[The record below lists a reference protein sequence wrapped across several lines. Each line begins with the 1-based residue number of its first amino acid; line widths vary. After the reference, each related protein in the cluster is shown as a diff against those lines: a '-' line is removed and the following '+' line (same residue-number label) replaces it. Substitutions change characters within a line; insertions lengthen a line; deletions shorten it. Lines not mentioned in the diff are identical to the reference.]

1 MHPFGPE
8 ATRDPHPVYAQLR
21 EEAPVHEIALK
32 ADSTVWFV
40 TRHEDVR
47 KALSDPRLSK
57 DLGPMRL
64 GGAMAFPPEIHNAV
78 SSHMLS
84 MDPPDHTRL
93 RRLVSSVFTAR
104 RVADLRPAV
113 QRISD
118 ELLAGLDGA
127 DEADLLDAYAFPLP
141 LQVICELLGVPMADR
156 ESFRE
161 WSNTIVAGAY
171 APPEEAGK
179 AIMAMVGYVRELIGA
194 KRQTADDALMS
205 ALVAATDGGDRLTED
220 ELTSMVFLLL
230 IAGHETTVNL
240 IGNGMHLLLDH
251 PEQADRLRADPSLL
265 PAAIE
270 EFLRIESPVK
280 TATVRLAKE
289 PVDFSGVVV
298 PAGAIVMVSLL
309 SANHDPRAFADPER
323 FDPARTDNQHLAFGH
338 GLHYCLG
345 APLARLEA
353 QIAIHDLL
361 TRFPK
366 MRPAR
371 PLNELNWKS
380 GVLLRAL
387 DELPVVLR

>member
-8 ATRDPHPVYAQLR
+8 ATREPHSVYARLR
-21 EEAPVHEIALK
+21 EEAPVHEIALT
-32 ADSTVWFV
+32 ADSTAWFV
-40 TRHEDVR
+40 TRYDDAR
-47 KALSDPRLSK
+47 KALSDPRLTK

-64 GGAMAFPPEIHNAV
+64 GGAPAFPDEIHNAV
-78 SSHMLS
+78 SKHMLS

-93 RRLVSSVFTAR
+93 RRLVSSVFTPR

-156 ESFRE
+156 ESFRN

-171 APPEEAGK
+171 APPEETGK
-179 AIMAMVGYVRELIGA
+179 AIMAMVGYVRELIA
-194 KRQTADDALMS
+194 ARRAEPDDALMS
-205 ALVAATDGGDRLTED
+205 ALISATDDGDRLTED

-240 IGNGMHLLLDH
+240 IGNGMHLLLGH

-280 TATVRLAKE
+280 TATVRLTKE
-289 PVDFSGVVV
+289 PVDFDGVVV
-298 PAGAIVMVSLL
+298 PAGAVVMVSLL
-309 SANHDPRAFADPER
+309 SANHDPDAFGDPDR

-353 QIAIHDLL
+353 QIAINDLL

-366 MRPAR
+366 MRATR
-371 PLNELNWKS
+371 PLDELGWKG

-387 DELPVVLR
+387 EGLPVVLR